1 MALQNILILANNP
14 WSPQEYL
21 CKRLQ
26 KKCKCRTM
34 KGILSWLGGGGEG
47 PFDSGD
53 VSSLPRF
60 KEATEGSSQN
70 WLWKVSGLVCFPCS
84 FLLAVPRQ
92 RTAFWTDSGSHSS
105 NTGVSPSAETTE
117 GSSQSRLWWV
127 LSFFLFLPPR
137 HPLTTK
143 CLLNWLRGPSL
154 TRYSSNTGISPSAES
169 TEGSS
174 VARLTLFWVLVTM
187 EEWALSWTRLVR
199 TTVVCSK
206 MQQGQFFLVKWQIA
220 T

>member
-1 MALQNILILANNP
+1 MTVYKLVLLRLINLLANNP

-84 FLLAVPRQ
+84 FLLAVPQQ

-137 HPLTTK
+137 HPLTAK
-143 CLLNWLRGPSL
+143 CLLNSLRGSSL
-154 TRYSSNTGISPSAES
+154 TRASHRHRQKLPRDPVRVRCDGSRLFPYSF
-169 TEGSS
+169 
-174 VARLTLFWVLVTM
+174 LF
-187 EEWALSWTRLVR
+187 
-199 TTVVCSK
+199 TVPR
-206 MQQGQFFLVKWQIA
+206 
-220 T
+220 